1 MRCTRELLA
10 CSLVLAVACREN
22 DDAENDTA
30 ADGESST
37 SADDGDSSSSG
48 DAIEEEST
56 GAPADWN
63 SLDERPCPD
72 DSDLTWENFGG
83 PFVLTYCT
91 GCHHSELPADVRQ
104 NAPYA
109 INLES
114 VELVRTNA
122 DRMWAR
128 AADQNATMPPA
139 GAAADDERTL
149 LGEWLACG
157 APTNED
163 LGILE

>member
-1 MRCTRELLA
+1 MRCTRELLTCA
-10 CSLVLAVACREN
+10 LVIVACRES
-22 DDAENDTA
+22 DDAP
-30 ADGESST
+30 
-37 SADDGDSSSSG
+37 ADDDESTGAAEDDESDTSSSG
-48 DAIEEEST
+48 DALDEEST
-56 GAPADWN
+56 GTPADWT

-83 PFVLTYCT
+83 PFVLTYCA

>member
-10 CSLVLAVACREN
+10 RALVLAACRES

-30 ADGESST
+30 ADDESST
-37 SADDGDSSSSG
+37 SADDEDSSSSG

-56 GAPADWN
+56 GAPADWS

-139 GAAADDERTL
+139 GAAADVERTL